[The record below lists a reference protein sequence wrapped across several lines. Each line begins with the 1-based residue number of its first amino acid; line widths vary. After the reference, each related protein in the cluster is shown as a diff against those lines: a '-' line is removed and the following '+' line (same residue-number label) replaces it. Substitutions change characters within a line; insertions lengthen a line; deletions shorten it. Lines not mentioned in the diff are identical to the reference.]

1 MGLNLKNIEKI
12 LLIVF
17 CSAIIFALVF
27 NFMGVLGFLG
37 KILGYITPIII
48 ALCIAFVLNV
58 FLTGFE
64 TKIFPFMKKSKH
76 KIINKLQRPLC
87 LILTYALAIGL
98 LALIVLVIIP
108 DISDTIAYIIDKL
121 PAFIVES
128 REWLIT
134 TLKNFNIPTEDIPEI
149 DINSLMETV
158 KNWFS
163 KYSGSIVDDAIS
175 ITGSVVGVVSDILF
189 GIIVSA
195 YILAQKEK
203 IGAFMKR
210 VIDSFLP
217 EKAANI
223 IHHVSAQTFFSFT
236 RFIGGQLTEAIILGV
251 LCYIGMLI
259 FRFPNAAIISI
270 IICIT
275 SLVPVV
281 GALTGAVVGAF
292 LILISDPIKAILFLI
307 FLIILQQLEGNLIYP
322 KVVGKAV
329 GLPGVIVISA
339 VLVGGN
345 IGGVLGALIGVPLSA
360 VVYTLLKEAM
370 ESIRIKKQK
379 EKEAMEIAPEQ
390 LEIPNS

>member
-1 MGLNLKNIEKI
+1 MGLNSKNIQKI

-37 KILGYITPIII
+37 KLMGFVTPIII

-76 KIINKLQRPLC
+76 KIVRVLQRPLC

-128 REWLIT
+128 REWLIK
-134 TLKNFNIPTEDIPEI
+134 TLEGFNIPTEDIPEI
-149 DINSLMETV
+149 DVNSLMDTV
-158 KNWFS
+158 KNLFS
-163 KYSGSIVDDAIS
+163 KYSTTIVDDAIS

-210 VIDSFLP
+210 VINSFLP

-223 IHHVSAQTFFSFT
+223 VHHVSAQTYFSFT
-236 RFIGGQLTEAIILGV
+236 RFIGGQLTESIILGV

-270 IICIT
+270 IICVT

-281 GALTGAVVGAF
+281 GALAGAVIGAF
-292 LILISDPIKAILFLI
+292 LILISDPIKAILFLV

-345 IGGVLGALIGVPLSA
+345 IGGVMGALIGVPLAA
-360 VVYTLLKEAM
+360 VIYTLLKKA
-370 ESIRIKKQK
+370 K
-379 EKEAMEIAPEQ
+379 EKKI
-390 LEIPNS
+390 NKKKKKK